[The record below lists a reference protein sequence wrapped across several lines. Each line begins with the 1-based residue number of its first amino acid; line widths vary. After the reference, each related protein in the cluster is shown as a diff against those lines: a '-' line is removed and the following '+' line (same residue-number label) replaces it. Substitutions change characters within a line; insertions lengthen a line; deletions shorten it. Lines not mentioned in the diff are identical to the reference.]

1 MVEKGIAVVLQRMLG
16 ISMLPDRHG
25 SGATRIEAD
34 PVIKRGECYLMR
46 RASTCL
52 AIVGLAVLGLPAFA
66 SAIPVVTLKAKA
78 VPIPGFPHTGN
89 IYGAG
94 AAVQAEYTISGT
106 EYAGFPPPLIKV
118 NFYLPKGSKLHP
130 KGFATCA
137 PEVIEKH
144 IGTEECPK
152 GSKAGPVGKAT
163 GVVRFGKGE
172 PTKEETTIEP
182 FFAPNGGLE
191 FWTEGKTPVELHF
204 LSKGKYLPS
213 SGLFSQK
220 LEAEVPLVETV
231 TNAPDASV
239 ETISVK
245 VGAAIKEH
253 GKTIY
258 YGTLPKKGQ
267 CPKKGFPI
275 KSELFFAG
283 LGGLSPQE
291 VTAEYRAPCPRH

>member
-1 MVEKGIAVVLQRMLG
+1 
-16 ISMLPDRHG
+16 
-25 SGATRIEAD
+25 
-34 PVIKRGECYLMR
+34 MR

-52 AIVGLAVLGLPAFA
+52 AVLGLAALGLPAVA
-66 SAIPVVTLKAKA
+66 SAKPVVTLKAKA
-78 VPIPGFPHTGN
+78 VPISGFPHTGN

-106 EYAGFPPPLIKV
+106 EYSGFPPPLIKI

-144 IGTEECPK
+144 IGTEECPS
-152 GSKAGPVGKAT
+152 GSKAGPVGQAT

-172 PTKEETTIEP
+172 PTKETTTIEP

-204 LSKGKYLPS
+204 LSTGKYFPS

-220 LEAEVPLVETV
+220 LEAKVPLVETV
-231 TNAPDASV
+231 FGAPDASV
-239 ETISVK
+239 ESISVK
-245 VGAAIKEH
+245 VGSAIRKGKEV
-253 GKTIY
+253 IY
-258 YGTLPKKGQ
+258 YGRLPKKGE

-283 LGGLSPQE
+283 LGGLPEQE
-291 VTAEYRAPCPRH
+291 VTATYRAPCPKK